1 MAGFFGRL
9 IGRGDSGR
17 PSPRSGFM
25 RDGASPFFSGW
36 QPALRES
43 REDVRVAWSK
53 AAARAT
59 DLIQNSGFVA
69 GGIDQSTAQVVGTG
83 LRLNAM
89 PDAEAL
95 GMTAGEAAVLG
106 RTIERRFELWADRP
120 IECDIEGRRTL
131 GQNAAAA
138 YRGWMATGEIVA
150 LLPFRARAGGQYM
163 TKLQLLPSSRL
174 AQTSVQPDLYQ
185 GVRLDGDGFPL
196 AYRITTPRQWGG
208 TDEVE
213 IRARDSAGRPRVVH
227 VFDGLAGQVR
237 GITPMA
243 SALRVTRQFDQL
255 ADATLTAALIQ
266 AILVGTFTSDAP
278 TEEAMEAM
286 RGASEKKGST
296 PLDDF
301 MAARGAWYDNTKID
315 LGRFGKIAHLFSG
328 DRLEFHG
335 AKHPNEQYEKFASF
349 LLREVARCMG
359 LTYEDLTGDYRGS
372 TYSSVRM
379 ATAAMWLIVLTRRS
393 FVVAPLMQAAYEAWL
408 EEEIDSGAIAFP
420 GGLDGFLARRTA
432 ASRSRWRGTGK
443 PQADDLKTAKA
454 HQIWKQIGVMSDE
467 TIANELG
474 VDLEDLYE
482 QLEREREM
490 RAERGLPE
498 LSSFMGHNGG
508 PALDDEEDESEKA
521 DA

>member
-1 MAGFFGRL
+1 MAGFRVPQ
-9 IGRGDSGR
+9 IGSRNAVGR

-43 REDVRVAWSK
+43 RDDVRVAWSK
-53 AAARAT
+53 AAARTT

-69 GGIDQSTAQVVGTG
+69 GGVDQSTVQVVGTG

-95 GMTAGEAAVLG
+95 GITAGAAATLG

-131 GQNAAAA
+131 GQMSAAA
-138 YRGWMATGEIVA
+138 YRGWLATGEIVA
-150 LLPFRARAGGQYM
+150 LLPFRQRAGGQYL

-174 AQTSVQPDLYQ
+174 AQTSVEPDIFQ

-196 AYRITTPRQWGG
+196 AYRITTPRRWGG
-208 TDEVE
+208 MDQVE
-213 IRARDSAGRPRVVH
+213 IRSRDSAGRPRVVH

-243 SALRVTRQFDQL
+243 PALRVTRQFDQL

-278 TEEAMEAM
+278 TEEVMEAM
-286 RGASEKKGST
+286 RGASEKPGGDS
-296 PLDDF
+296 PFGDF

-328 DRLEFHG
+328 DKLEFHG
-335 AKHPNEQYEKFASF
+335 AQHPNEQYEKFASF

-379 ATAAMWLIVLTRRS
+379 ATAAMWLMVLSRRS
-393 FVVAPLMQAAYEAWL
+393 FIVAPLMQAAYEAWL
-408 EEEIDSGAIAFP
+408 EEEIDSGATMNERRDSTISHIA
-420 GGLDGFLARRTA
+420 AVAMRT
-432 ASRSRWRGTGK
+432 
-443 PQADDLKTAKA
+443 
-454 HQIWKQIGVMSDE
+454 DE
-467 TIANELG
+467 
-474 VDLEDLYE
+474 
-482 QLEREREM
+482 
-490 RAERGLPE
+490 
-498 LSSFMGHNGG
+498 
-508 PALDDEEDESEKA
+508 
-521 DA
+521 